1 MAVKGIDV
9 SHWQGNIDWSK
20 VKAAGISFAII
31 KAGGSDDGFYTDSK
45 WEANYK
51 GAKANGIAVGAYYF
65 VGPKCVNAA
74 AGKADAERFIQLLKG
89 KQLPERVEEALGYIP
104 PAAFAALVANDLLTP
119 GMFDAG
125 LWPAGAP
132 LVASLIVVVVARLT
146 KSLLWSAIAGVAAY
160 ALLTML

>member
-1 MAVKGIDV
+1 MEP
-9 SHWQGNIDWSK
+9 
-20 VKAAGISFAII
+20 ISWVEFWII
-31 KAGGSDDGFYTDSK
+31 
-45 WEANYK
+45 
-51 GAKANGIAVGAYYF
+51 F
-65 VGPKCVNAA
+65 VTCALTILACRVLPL
-74 AGKADAERFIQLLKG
+74 FLLKG